1 MRAAPILLALA
12 LSFAPPL
19 TRGFAQ
25 PAPERAAAAP
35 VASPADG
42 AACSRQPP
50 QEEDDFDPSLDYS
63 RRASSKDPCAVADD
77 NLARDE
83 AEILAAKPAAAAAAA
98 PRKAWDRRSSPQFLA
113 AITRRFALRPADL
126 AVIRRA
132 GFAVPA
138 RLEVASY
145 TYGYHEIFQSQLPV
159 YITADSIFH
168 AIFAS
173 HQSVVARLESRRL
186 SPMLS
191 QALDDMH
198 CALAA
203 AAPAYPADV
212 VRDLDLYL
220 LVARRL
226 LADEATPRSAFADQ
240 GVEREADALVAKA
253 MAADELATVTLFGRE
268 RLVDFTQYAPRGHYA
283 DKEALQRYFRAAMWA
298 SRLEFNLVSRSS
310 RSSAPGP
317 APDPRETPREAL
329 AALALADLAVRS
341 GAAEPVADLDA
352 AWAAL
357 AGRREDV
364 SVAQLAE
371 LRAQVGPL
379 TDADAFDKLKAAIG
393 DGFARTTRLHPMP
406 AGSREL
412 PAIATLI
419 GPRIV
424 ADAGA
429 LTLLANGAVPDRD
442 QIGVADVAYTFGLD
456 RARSYLAKDLAAF
469 PTLARQL
476 EAARAQV
483 ARGPFGDD
491 LYGAWLTAIRAL
503 ADPAEGT
510 LPSFLAGEAGAD
522 LRMNSIAAAYGQI
535 KHNYV
540 LVAGQSYS
548 EFGCEIPDGYVEPA
562 PAAYEALIAYAA
574 RGEKLATLLDPAGST
589 KVRAHFARVG
599 KVLRVLRTIVDD
611 ELAGRLLTGAERRW
625 LGMVA
630 ELDVDLGVDTTGHP
644 PMYTGWYLDLFFDR
658 QEDGMRGADYIAD
671 YFTSQTGVAYVGATA
686 PRLGIFVV
694 DAGGPPRAFV
704 GPVARAY
711 ETFGPLGARYTDKT
725 ARTLDRRDEPWAA
738 SYTIA
743 APPQPSS
750 LQLRYDAEA
759 RQLVLTSDRDLGP
772 ATLRMLDHHRVA
784 VATLRAVV
792 KKGETRIAITNK
804 RMTGVAVEI
813 GAFRDVVVAD
823 AYGEIR
829 GQWGTPPPEQ

>member
-1 MRAAPILLALA
+1 MRPAPILLALA
-12 LSFAPPL
+12 FSLAAPLAGAFAQAAPETGPAPPI
-19 TRGFAQ
+19 
-25 PAPERAAAAP
+25 
-35 VASPADG
+35 ASTADG
-42 AACSRQPP
+42 AACGHAPP
-50 QEEDDFDPSLDYS
+50 KEDFDPLEEHS
-63 RRASSKDPCAVADD
+63 RRASAKDPCAVADD

-83 AEILAAKPAAAAAAA
+83 AEILAARPATAAA
-98 PRKAWDRRSSPQFLA
+98 PRKAWDHRSTPQFLA
-113 AITRRFALRPADL
+113 AIIRRFALQPAEL
-126 AVIRRA
+126 AVVKRN

-145 TYGYHEIFQSQLPV
+145 TYGYHDIFQSQLPV

-173 HQSVVARLESRRL
+173 HQSVVARLETRRL
-186 SPMLS
+186 SPMLA
-191 QALDDMH
+191 QALEDMH
-198 CALAA
+198 CALPL
-203 AAPAYPADV
+203 AAPAYPAEV

-226 LADEATPRSAFADQ
+226 LADDATPHSAFADAD
-240 GVEREADALVAKA
+240 VEREADALVAKA
-253 MAADELATVTLFGRE
+253 NAADELATVTLFGRE
-268 RLVDFTQYAPRGHYA
+268 RLVDFTQYGPRGHYA
-283 DKEALQRYFRAAMWA
+283 DNEDLQHYFRAAMWA

-310 RSSAPGP
+310 RSSAPGEV
-317 APDPRETPREAL
+317 PDPRETPREAL
-329 AALALADLAVRS
+329 GALALADLATRS
-341 GAAEPVADLDA
+341 GAAKPIADLDA

-371 LRAQVGPL
+371 LAAQVGPL
-379 TDADAFDKLKAAIG
+379 TAPDAFDKLKAAIG
-393 DGFARTTRLHPMP
+393 DRFARTTRLHPMP

-429 LTLLANGAVPDRD
+429 LTLLANGAVPNRD
-442 QIGVADVAYTFGLD
+442 QVGIADVAYTFGLD
-456 RARSYLAKDLAAF
+456 HARTWLAKDLAAF
-469 PTLARQL
+469 PNLGSQL

-483 ARGPFGDD
+483 AHAPFGDD

-510 LPSFLAGEAGAD
+510 LPSFLEGAAGAD
-522 LRMNSIAAAYGQI
+522 LRLNSIAAAYGQI

-540 LVAGQSYS
+540 LVAGQPYA

-574 RGEKLATLLDPAGST
+574 RGEKLAALLDADGAT
-589 KVRAHFARVG
+589 RVRAHFERVG

-611 ELAGRLLTGAERRW
+611 ELAGRPLTVAERRW

-630 ELDVDLGVDTTGHP
+630 ELNVDLGIETTGHP

-658 QEDGMRGADYIAD
+658 QDDGMRGADYIAD
-671 YFTSQTGVAYVGATA
+671 YFTSQKGVAYVGATA

-694 DAGGPPRAFV
+694 DAGGAPRAFV

-711 ETFGPLGARYTDKT
+711 ETFGPLGARISDES
-725 ARTLDRRDEPWAA
+725 ARTLSDRAEPWAA

-743 APPQPSS
+743 APPKPSS
-750 LQLRYDAEA
+750 LQLHYDTEA
-759 RQLVLTSDRDLGP
+759 RELVLTSDRDLGP
-772 ATLRMLDHHRVA
+772 ATLRVLDHHRVPIAA
-784 VATLRAVV
+784 VRAVV
-792 KKGETRIAITNK
+792 KAGETRVAIRNKRLDGIAI
-804 RMTGVAVEI
+804 EI
-813 GAFRDVVVAD
+813 GAFRDVVVANS
-823 AYGEIR
+823 YGEIR
-829 GQWGTPPPEQ
+829 GQWGTPPPEEQ